1 MNILRIRILA
11 LLAVSSLFVSVGRA
25 DEAAYGKIL
34 KERDAVLS
42 QILATRE
49 ARLKSGAGDEAAIT
63 SARLVLY
70 AFRRDTAASRAEK
83 LRQQE
88 LIVAVW
94 QKELASIKVRATTGI
109 AGPEDVLQMTDS
121 LLQARQVF
129 EELQRDMKKG

>member
-1 MNILRIRILA
+1 MKTLRIQTLV
-11 LLAVSSLFVSVGRA
+11 LLAATSLFVPGGRA

-34 KERDAVLS
+34 KERDTVLS
-42 QILATRE
+42 QIVAARE
-49 ARLKSGAGDEAAIT
+49 SRLRSGAGDEAAIT

-94 QKELASIKVRATTGI
+94 QKELASVKVRATTGI
-109 AGPEDVLQMTDS
+109 AGPEDVLQVTDS

-129 EELQRDMKKG
+129 EELQRDVK